1 MLDGW
6 GKEHNALIFANN
18 AWFGNHFDINVIKE
32 EAVDEDGEFF
42 ELDDVGDDELT
53 EVFDLFVVGV
63 FLDIF
68 NRLTGGFG
76 VSGWIFVIDIGVD

>member
-1 MLDGW
+1 MFDGW
-6 GKEHNALIFANN
+6 GKEHNALVFANDTRTRD
-18 AWFGNHFDINVIKE
+18 HFDIDVIKE
-32 EAVDEDGEFF
+32 KAVDEDGKFF
-42 ELDDVGDDELT
+42 ELDNISDDELT